1 MLGDINQEL
10 LVQSYELT
18 LLKPDRTIVAYL
30 EEAYNI
36 VYSPQLASVDE
47 LEFKIP
53 YKIMDGNA
61 SINNPNWELVRG
73 DYLICLNNEQY
84 FIIDTPQNEG
94 NETDSKTIHCYS
106 LEYELNK
113 KIVRGYK
120 ADSRSLYDIANSV
133 DEKGIPRGILNYITQ
148 LTSWSIDHI
157 DPPLLTKFRS
167 FDISE
172 STALEVLINV
182 QKTFGCLF
190 QYDTVNKQINVHEIQ
205 NIGENKGLFIT
216 EENYIKTIGEE
227 IKHDEIV
234 TRLYVYGKDNL
245 SIGAV
250 NSTGANYIE
259 AFDFYKNENY
269 MTPGLITA
277 LNQYEELLIEKTG
290 DYDEPLSTPNTIQY
304 YLYWLTQYDE
314 MLIAKNDEIDALEAE
329 LKVIEDNIDVAIT
342 TGQNYSALNA
352 QKNMKEQEIS
362 AREAEKSSIKN
373 SIQTVETSLKNLKNL
388 LSKECN
394 FTADQLVE
402 LDYFIREKVWSDSNY
417 TNIKE
422 LYQEGTKV
430 LYRSNQPPVQFSID
444 IIDFLRIVECQHD
457 WNKLVL
463 GDLINIQYTRF
474 NLDIQVR
481 LIAYTHDIDNNSL
494 TIELSNKES
503 LDNPYIYL
511 NDLLSKAVSTSTT
524 LDMSKYKWDKSE
536 DNENTLRQYMINA
549 LDTAKQKVLAGKDQN
564 IVIDEHG
571 IHLQDAT
578 NAQEQIRMINNVI
591 AFTKNNWQN
600 ANLAITPSGIVA
612 ESIVGNLIAGENLLI
627 KNTNNTF
634 TVNGTGVTIAGGS
647 LNITGGLRESEM
659 NPDTVEKWNTIAD
672 EAMAKL
678 EDISDDDKLTAM
690 EKQAIKKEWDAI
702 VAEKSILLDQAANYG
717 LTTPKTNY
725 QTAFT
730 ALGTFLNNGT
740 ALASDDA
747 VPAYLADLSST
758 TEITGGGSALRACFK
773 EYYTK
778 RTALQKAVSD
788 KTIQAGALYNGVKI
802 DTVNGLVAT
811 RSDNK
816 ARSVFNATEGI
827 KLQKG
832 NGTGNE
838 GSWSDVIWLDNT
850 GNANFSGVVTA
861 TEFKDKNGN
870 SFLSSD
876 GIKIQGGKITS
887 ITTDQLVAGTAKISA
902 AMIESLEVGRNVTMG
917 AGATISWNN
926 ISNRPSIPQTAADV
940 GAISSTYIDSNN
952 VFTGQI
958 YAERIIGDLIK
969 GVRLRTSNTN
979 DYVIIENQWIG
990 FWDINSVDAKLKIG
1004 YIEGEPSFPQII
1016 MGAGDGS
1023 GKNIFTI
1030 TKNAYG
1036 NYMKFKTSNNNE
1048 LGITFCNNTMDGYTN
1063 GGGLHLYAGSGVID
1077 FKGTVD
1083 FSKANIQGLV
1093 AKFG

>member
-61 SINNPNWELVRG
+61 SIKNPNWELVRG

-94 NETDSKTIHCYS
+94 NEKDSKTIHCYS

-113 KIVRGYK
+113 KVVRGYK
-120 ADSRSLYDIANSV
+120 ADSRSLYDIANSI

-148 LTSWSIDHI
+148 LTSWSINHI

-172 STALEVLINV
+172 STVLEVLINI
-182 QKTFGCLF
+182 QKTFGCLL

-250 NSTGANYIE
+250 NPTGTNYIE

-269 MTPGLITA
+269 MTTSLITA
-277 LNQYEELLIEKTG
+277 LNQYEQLLTEKTG
-290 DYDEPLSTPNTIQY
+290 DYDDPLSTPNTIQY
-304 YLYWLTQYDE
+304 YLYWLEQYDE
-314 MLIAKNDEIDALEAE
+314 LLTVKKDEIDALESE

-352 QKNMKEQEIS
+352 QKNMKEQEITV
-362 AREAEKSSIKN
+362 REAERDDIKN
-373 SIQTVETSLKNLKNL
+373 SIKAFETSLENLKEL
-388 LSKECN
+388 LSKESN
-394 FTADQLVE
+394 FTAGQLVE

-417 TNIKE
+417 ADIKE

-463 GDLINIQYTRF
+463 GDLINIQYSRF

-481 LIAYTHDIDNNSL
+481 LIAYTHDIDNNNL
-494 TIELSNKES
+494 TLELSNKES

-511 NDLLSKAVSTSTT
+511 NDLLSKAASTSAT

-536 DNENTLRQYMINA
+536 DNENTLQQYMINA

-571 IHLQDAT
+571 IHLQDVT

-600 ANLAITPSGIVA
+600 ASLAITPSGIVA

-647 LNITGGLRESEM
+647 LNITGGLPESEM

-678 EDISDDDKLTAM
+678 ADISDDDKLTAI

-702 VAEKSILLDQAANYG
+702 VAEKSILLDQATNYG
-717 LTTPKTNY
+717 LTTPKTDY

-730 ALGTFLNNGT
+730 ALGTFLNNGST
-740 ALASDDA
+740 LASDTA
-747 VPAYLADLSST
+747 VPVYLADLSST
-758 TEITGGGSALRACFK
+758 TKTTGGGTALRACFK

-778 RTALQKAVSD
+778 RTVLQKAVSD

-802 DTVNGLVAT
+802 DTANGLVVTASNN
-811 RSDNK
+811 RS
-816 ARSVFNATEGI
+816 RSVFNAIEGVR
-827 KLQKG
+827 LQKG
-832 NGTGNE
+832 DGTGSG
-838 GSWSDVIWLDNT
+838 GSWSDVIWLDSA
-850 GNANFSGVVTA
+850 GNANFDGTVKAKDIILNGLSVLDITKSYIKGSYIEAKGITVRDANNNVTFQIDNNGNVTLGGAISWGSKPTYTA
-861 TEFKDKNGN
+861 TEVGALSFSSPQLTYING
-870 SFLSSD
+870 SGVYT
-876 GIKIQGGKITS
+876 GIIVAEQ
-887 ITTDQLVAGTAKISA
+887 ITTGT
-902 AMIESLEVGRNVTMG
+902 LTGL
-917 AGATISWNN
+917 TI
-926 ISNRPSIPQTAADV
+926 QT
-940 GAISSTYIDSNN
+940 
-952 VFTGQI
+952 
-958 YAERIIGDLIK
+958 
-969 GVRLRTSNTN
+969 
-979 DYVIIENQWIG
+979 
-990 FWDINSVDAKLKIG
+990 
-1004 YIEGEPSFPQII
+1004 
-1016 MGAGDGS
+1016 
-1023 GKNIFTI
+1023 
-1030 TKNAYG
+1030 
-1036 NYMKFKTSNNNE
+1036 
-1048 LGITFCNNTMDGYTN
+1048 
-1063 GGGLHLYAGSGVID
+1063 AGSGNRIKLAGNGLATYNTSNKLSGVYMDAVGDSSALRIFD
-1077 FKGTVD
+1077 NDVHKFSMFYGTMEGDSEQKLRITSTGCPMKISSGTNHMSIGTSGATLWLQGKVD
-1083 FSKANIQGLV
+1083 FSAATVTNLNVV